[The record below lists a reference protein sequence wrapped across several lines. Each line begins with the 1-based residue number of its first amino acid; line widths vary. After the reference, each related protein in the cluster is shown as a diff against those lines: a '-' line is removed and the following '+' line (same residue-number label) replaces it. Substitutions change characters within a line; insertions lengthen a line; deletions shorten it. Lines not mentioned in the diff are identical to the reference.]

1 MLARATSNNT
11 LNQQSNSLLSATGY
25 NRADPCALAK
35 SGTHALMPKVA
46 HSTVKACL
54 KHSYLLRVGAQT
66 GAATVMVAERAAEI
80 LLADSV
86 STHDVRQPA
95 ELALA

>member
-1 MLARATSNNT
+1 ML
-11 LNQQSNSLLSATGY
+11 
-25 NRADPCALAK
+25 
-35 SGTHALMPKVA
+35 KVA
-46 HSTVKACL
+46 RGSVKPCL
-54 KHSYLLRVGAQT
+54 KYSYHLRVGAQT

-86 STHDVRQPA
+86 STHDVRQP